1 MKVADFVG
9 KEAIHKDYGR
19 VFVDSAP
26 KGSKAMVNIT
36 VIQRG
41 KGWDEVTET
50 YKRFKN
56 PTRINEDGT
65 RTLSWGFTQRD
76 EYGIKDTTHI
86 NKLSIK

>member
-9 KEAIHKDYGR
+9 KEATSKDYGR

-41 KGWDEVTET
+41 RGWHDTVEQ
-50 YKRFKN
+50 YKRYKKLTHWN
-56 PTRINEDGT
+56 SDGS
-65 RTLSWGFTQRD
+65 RTLRWGYTHRD
-76 EYGIKDTTHI
+76 EFGVKDQVHIKTLEI
-86 NKLSIK
+86 S